1 MVVSNLD
8 AGRRPFLFQLS
19 PAATGPNLPPVTG
32 GVRQLLLVSSGFN
45 VFGGRGT
52 REFGKWPPSEPCK
65 VLVTEEL
72 QHADPLSSFEGRKC
86 ASWGWQG
93 SLGKGCGPQMGSGAN
108 FGGAPVARRR
118 RIGRLMVVA
127 VMIAVVVVMPH

>member
-72 QHADPLSSFEGRKC
+72 QHADPLSS
-86 ASWGWQG
+86 
-93 SLGKGCGPQMGSGAN
+93 GKGCGPQMGSGAN

-127 VMIAVVVVMPH
+127 